1 MGLLRCQAP
10 QLRELY
16 LDFQCSL
23 YGTLPQQPI
32 IDPGEGQPLRHLCLN
47 SVRLPWSTRLR
58 QLKTLQL
65 YSIESPPSREELYS
79 MLRSSTQ
86 LEQLVLSALGW
97 NAAQEQLLDAGL
109 AEPITFL
116 YLAEITLF
124 DLHTELTDFLCSVV
138 RAPNTESLVVGS
150 APVEMLSLQNT
161 ECAPFH
167 TTVAGCI
174 GNLSCID
181 IDLDPIRGSISIS
194 TVPRSGNLP
203 PPSPKWKQSEVTHSL
218 KMDCVGD
225 NVLLDFPIL
234 AEFLAEQGDGI
245 EFRLNVFPTD
255 WDPSEDE
262 VDALVRGMTTLTG
275 LVDLDIQ
282 YFQGG
287 GQVVRHLS
295 VEYENDL
302 GALAWVCPWLT
313 RLNVKDVPDIDR
325 NDWNALLEARGP
337 RRTALPSGE
346 DSPVRITDLQANVK
360 EMRQT
365 PMIYGP

>member
-16 LDFQCSL
+16 LDFQHSL

-65 YSIESPPSREELYS
+65 YSIEAPPSREELYS

-116 YLAEITLF
+116 HLAEITLF

-150 APVEMLSLQNT
+150 VEMSSLQNT
-161 ECAPFH
+161 EWAPFH
-167 TTVAGCI
+167 STVAGCM
-174 GNLSCID
+174 GHLSCID
-181 IDLDPIRGSISIS
+181 IDLDADRGAISIS
-194 TVPRSGNLP
+194 TVPRSSNLP
-203 PPSPKWKQSEVTHSL
+203 PPSPKWKQSEVAQSL
-218 KMDCVGD
+218 EMDCVGD
-225 NVLLDFPIL
+225 NVFLDFPIV
-234 AEFLAEQGDGI
+234 AEFLAEKGDGM
-245 EFRLNVFPTD
+245 EFRLYVAPIH

-262 VDALVRGMTTLTG
+262 VDAVLRGLTTLTG
-275 LVDLDIQ
+275 LVDLDIRS
-282 YFQGG
+282 FPGG
-287 GQVVRHLS
+287 AQVVRHLS
-295 VEYENDL
+295 VEYENDI
-302 GALAWVCPWLT
+302 GARAWVCPWLT
-313 RLNVKDVPDIDR
+313 KLNVEDVPDINQ
-325 NDWNALLEARGP
+325 NDWKALLEARGR
-337 RRTALPSGE
+337 RRTSLPSGE
-346 DSPVRITDLQANVK
+346 DSPVRITDLQANE
-360 EMRQT
+360 EM
-365 PMIYGP
+365 PSVIYGP